1 MFRTLVRRSATRA
14 LQRSRSARSAA
25 SRSVASSSALAD
37 TLLKNHGPAAS
48 IGSVATFRTSSPR
61 WTSSKVADAQ
71 KPPFEKLMAANRGE
85 IATRIVRAA
94 SELGIKTTGI
104 YAYEDRFTQHRY
116 KCDQAFALDSTK
128 GPVAQYLDIPGIVKI
143 CQTNGVQAV
152 HPGYGF
158 LSENENFA
166 KALTKA
172 GITFVGPTV
181 SNLTSFGNKATARQ
195 IAVDCKVPVVPGS
208 DEAFATVQAAREWIE
223 DPANNCSYPVIV
235 KALMGGGGR
244 GIRIVLTPDLLESQ
258 FTQASNEALNAVGDG
273 RCFVEKYVENPRHIE
288 VQCLGDGTGDVVHLW
303 DRDCSVQRRHQK
315 VVEIA
320 PAQDVPAAARAA
332 ILDDAVRMLERE
344 KYRNAGTVEFLLDK
358 HGHHYFMEVNPRV
371 QVEHTVTEEVTG
383 IDIVQSQIMIASG
396 KTLRDLG
403 LTQESIPE
411 PTNVFAMQCRVTTED
426 PSQDFRPDTGTINV
440 FRMPA
445 GMGIR
450 LDDGPGFPGAQITPH
465 YDSLLVKITA
475 KARNRKEAAAK
486 LVRALK
492 EFRVRGVK
500 TNKSFLLNVLL
511 HEQFMDGVVDTGF
524 IAANPTLLDPLREQD
539 RAQKLLHYIGETII
553 NGTPKE
559 LGAVGAPPSSVDP
572 MIPTIEPKQGRSNK
586 RSLKQIFDSEGPE
599 AFAKAVRNNEGLLV
613 TDTTWRDAHQSLL
626 ATRLRTIDMLNVA
639 EPTSIAL
646 SNCYSIENWGGATFD
661 VAMRFLREC
670 PWDRL
675 ATMREAVPDIPFQML
690 LRGANAVG
698 YTSYPDNVVY
708 EFCQQAKDT
717 GMDVFRVFDS
727 VNYLENMRLGID
739 AVGTAGGIVE
749 AACCYTG
756 DVADPNRGRY
766 NLEYYLNFVRELN
779 DLGIHV
785 LAIKDMA
792 GLLKPQA
799 AEMLIGEVRREFP
812 DLPIHVHTHDTAGTG
827 VASMLACARAGA
839 DAVDAA
845 SDAMSGTTAQPSL
858 GALVASTQG
867 TQYDTGLDLKQVLQ
881 LNEYWEEA
889 RGLYAPFE
897 SGQKTGSSDV
907 YEHEMPGGQYTNLL
921 FQSNQL
927 GLTGQ
932 WSKVKKA
939 YATANRLLGDIIKVT
954 PSSKVTG
961 DLAQFIV
968 ANNLTEQEV
977 IEKADTLSFP
987 KSVIEYFQGYLGI
1000 PPFGFPE
1007 PLRSKVIQGKTIEGT
1022 NGLVQFEGR
1031 PGADLPPFDFNEA
1044 KSKLDEKWGVGSS
1057 PSLVGSNAKPDFSNS
1072 SIRDVDVMSHAMY
1085 PAVFD
1090 EYMEF
1095 KREFG
1100 DVDFLNTHTFLT
1112 GMKVGDELD
1121 VHIEDGKQLMI
1132 KLISIGEP
1140 DKDGIATLQFEM
1152 NGSPRSVKVKDKA
1165 VGGETV
1171 QRPKSL
1177 KGVEGSV
1184 GAPMPGVV
1192 LETKVQKG
1200 DEVNVGDDLLSL
1212 SAMKMETMVSA
1223 PVSGTVTRVIA
1234 TAGEQVEAGDLL
1246 VEIEED

>member
-1 MFRTLVRRSATRA
+1 VE
-14 LQRSRSARSAA
+14 
-25 SRSVASSSALAD
+25 D
-37 TLLKNHGPAAS
+37 
-48 IGSVATFRTSSPR
+48 
-61 WTSSKVADAQ
+61 
-71 KPPFEKLMAANRGE
+71 PPFEKLMAANRGE
-85 IATRIVRAA
+85 IATRIVRGAA
-94 SELGIKTTGI
+94 ELGIKTVGI
-104 YAYEDRFTQHRY
+104 YAHEDRFTQHRY
-116 KCDQAFALDSTK
+116 KCDQAFELDGDK
-128 GPVAQYLDIPGIVKI
+128 GPVAQYLDIHNIVRI
-143 CQTNGVQAV
+143 CKANGVQAV

-158 LSENENFA
+158 LSENEHFA
-166 KALTKA
+166 EALTQA

-181 SNLTSFGNKATARQ
+181 SNLTTFGNKATARKV
-195 IAVDCKVPVVPGS
+195 AVDCDVPVVPGS
-208 DEAFATVQAAREWIE
+208 QEAFATVQAAREWIE
-223 DPANNCSYPVIV
+223 DPANKCDYPVIV

-244 GIRIVLTPDLLESQ
+244 GIRIVMTPDLLESQ

-273 RCFVEKYVENPRHIE
+273 RCFVEKYVLSPRHIE

-315 VVEIA
+315 VIEIA
-320 PAQDVPAAARAA
+320 PAQDVPEATRAA
-332 ILDDAVRMLERE
+332 ILNDAVRMLKRE
-344 KYRNAGTVEFLLDK
+344 NYRNAGTVEFLLDK
-358 HGHHYFMEVNPRV
+358 SGQHYFMEVNPRV

-383 IDIVQSQIMIASG
+383 IDIVQSQILIASG
-396 KTLRDLG
+396 KTLKELG
-403 LTQESIPE
+403 LTQDAIPE
-411 PTNVFAMQCRVTTED
+411 PKDVFAMQCRVTTED

-450 LDDGPGFPGAQITPH
+450 LDDGPGFPGAKITPH

-475 KARNRKEAAAK
+475 KARNRKESAAK
-486 LVRALK
+486 LIRALK

-500 TNKSFLLNVLL
+500 TNKSFLLNVLQ
-511 HEQFMDGVVDTGF
+511 HEQFLNGVVDTGF
-524 IAANPTLLDPLREQD
+524 IAANPHLLDPLKEQD
-539 RAQKLLHYIGETII
+539 RAQKLLHYIGNVIV

-559 LGAVGAPPSSVDP
+559 LGAAGPPPSSTDP
-572 MIPTIEPKQGRSNK
+572 FIPKIEPRPGQFEKK
-586 RSLKQIFDSEGPE
+586 SLKKIFDTEGPE
-599 AFAKAVRNNEGLLV
+599 AFAKAVRNNKGLLI

-626 ATRLRTIDMLNVA
+626 ATRVRTIDMLNVA
-639 EPTSIAL
+639 EPTKIAL

-661 VAMRFLREC
+661 VTMRFLREC

-675 ATMREAVPDIPFQML
+675 AMMREAVPDIPFQML

-698 YTSYPDNVVY
+698 YTSYPDNLVF
-708 EFCQQAKDT
+708 EFCRLAKDT
-717 GMDVFRVFDS
+717 GMDVFRIFDS
-727 VNYLENMRLGID
+727 VNYIENMKLGID

-749 AACCYTG
+749 AAVCYTG
-756 DVADPNRGRY
+756 DVSDPKRGRY
-766 NLEYYLNFVRELN
+766 NLDYYLKFVRQLN

-792 GLLKPQA
+792 GLLKPHA
-799 AEMLIGEVRREFP
+799 AEMLVGAIRREFP

-858 GALVASTQG
+858 GALVASTRG
-867 TQYDTGLDLKQVLQ
+867 TEFDTGLDLVQVQ
-881 LNEYWEEA
+881 ALNEYWEEC

-897 SGQKTGSSDV
+897 SGQKTGSADV

-939 YATANRLLGDIIKVT
+939 YAEANRLLGDIIKVT

-968 ANNLTEQEV
+968 ANNLTEQQV
-977 IEKADTLSFP
+977 IDEAETLSFP

-1007 PLRSKVIQGKTIEGT
+1007 PLRSRVIKGKTIEGT

-1031 PGADLPPFDFNEA
+1031 PGADLPPYDFDKA
-1044 KSKLDEKWGVGSS
+1044 KAQLQDKWAGGNYHSGLGYKS
-1057 PSLVGSNAKPDFSNS
+1057 DPDAS

-1090 EYMEF
+1090 QYMEF
-1095 KREFG
+1095 RREFG
-1100 DVDFLNTHTFLT
+1100 DVDFLNTRTFLA
-1112 GMKVGDELD
+1112 GMKEGDELD
-1121 VHIEDGKQLMI
+1121 VDIEKGKQLVI
-1132 KLISIGEP
+1132 KLQSVSHP
-1140 DKDGIATLQFEM
+1140 DRDGVVTLQFEL
-1152 NGSPRSVKVKDKA
+1152 NGSPRTVKVKDKTF
-1165 VGGETV
+1165 GGVVVE
-1171 QRPKSL
+1171 RPKAL
-1177 KGVEGSV
+1177 KGVAGSV

-1192 LETKVQKG
+1192 LETKVKKG
-1200 DEVNVGDDLLSL
+1200 DKVKVGDSLLSL
-1212 SAMKMETMVSA
+1212 SAMKMETMVTA
-1223 PVSGTVTRVIA
+1223 PVGGTVTRVVA
-1234 TAGEQVEAGDLL
+1234 TAGEQIEAGDLL
-1246 VEIEED
+1246 VDIEAD